1 MPVVASAQSKTLKVS
16 GTVKDAQDKGLAG
29 VSILVRTADGTFG
42 GVSGRNGEYEV
53 NFTAIDT
60 VKVSYSYVGYQ
71 TYTFSTLSV
80 EDIKRDVILTDKS
93 LTLGEVEVTASN
105 INMKGDHVT

>member
-29 VSILVRTADGTFG
+29 VSILVRTVEGTFG

-53 NFTAIDT
+53 NL
-60 VKVSYSYVGYQ
+60 Q
-71 TYTFSTLSV
+71 
-80 EDIKRDVILTDKS
+80 RLTPW
-93 LTLGEVEVTASN
+93 L
-105 INMKGDHVT
+105 